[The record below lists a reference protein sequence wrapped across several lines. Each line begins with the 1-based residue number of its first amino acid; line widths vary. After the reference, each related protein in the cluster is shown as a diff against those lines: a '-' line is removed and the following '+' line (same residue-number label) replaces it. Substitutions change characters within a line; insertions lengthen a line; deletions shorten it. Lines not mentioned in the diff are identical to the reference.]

1 MKMYNETVPGCRQV
15 EEDKFLVFLRDF
27 QRELGKR
34 FSNIETWEKWVDI
47 RKTVA
52 WKDALIVSSKKY
64 MPEVFALRDKLKLWA
79 SDLLDSW
86 LIACARDAGLIH
98 ESAEGFLEISDS

>member
-15 EEDKFLVFLRDF
+15 EEDKFLVFLKDF

-34 FSNIETWEKWVDI
+34 FSNIETWEKWVNV

-64 MPEVFALRDKLKLWA
+64 MPEVFALRDSLKLWA
-79 SDLLDSW
+79 SDLLDTW

-98 ESAEGFLEISDS
+98 KSAEGFLEISDS